1 MGSWYRS
8 STVEWS
14 RFKSSISPPPLSIV
28 RSKLLLL
35 WLKNQKT
42 FIEPPQW
49 FVEEIL
55 LKLLVLFSSPASLLM
70 SLSASTAVASSDSL
84 SSGIS
89 STLVPSPSSSFIVT
103 TVRTQDFSMVSLSIT
118 QTSSVWPS
126 DIHMSSSTSVSST
139 GTSSRILIRPATSS
153 LNVKASASSGKFWSN
168 VAIYE
173 SRQMSSF
180 DPPSWIHH
188 VEFHYSKNNGNW

>member
-1 MGSWYRS
+1 MNQVSLLASIKYSGMIPMSNP
-8 STVEWS
+8 
-14 RFKSSISPPPLSIV
+14 RFP
-28 RSKLLLL
+28 LL

-103 TVRTQDFSMVSLSIT
+103 TVRTQDSSTVSLSIT

-126 DIHMSSSTSVSST
+126 DILMSSSTSVSST
-139 GTSSRILIRPATSS
+139 GTSSRILIRSATSS
-153 LNVKASASSGKFWSN
+153 LNVKASASPGKFWSN

-173 SRQMSSF
+173 SRQMSSL
-180 DPPSWIHH
+180 DPPC
-188 VEFHYSKNNGNW
+188 